1 MRRLS
6 LYEKG
11 KPQRLIDFPHIP
23 IQLPLL
29 RDK

>member
-11 KPQRLIDFPHIP
+11 KPQRLIDFPRIP
-23 IQLPLL
+23 TPLL
-29 RDK
+29 LPRDK

>member
-11 KPQRLIDFPHIP
+11 KPQRLIDFPRIP
-23 IQLPLL
+23 IPLL
-29 RDK
+29 LPRDK